1 MKIRKTSLRRIF
13 FVAILCGLL
22 IAWSVEIRGRHGSMA
37 LAQGGDNWTT
47 PTAQRMGIRLLETRN
62 PSGPPAYS
70 VEPGDLLFFTNAGT
84 SSGSQNVTNSVV
96 VLNAKT
102 KKPIAVSDLDTVYTQ
117 KFSSHGI
124 AVSPDGK
131 YVYLPSLAS
140 VNDPEGKTPN
150 STLVLDARTLKIYQV
165 IASGGPPHHVKVIR
179 DPKGKQLILIE
190 DFNWPSPGVY
200 GKGFYV
206 LDPTDN
212 NKVVAGML
220 PAEAQGNLLS
230 GFTSPDGRYLYYSVP
245 PPNWRGLMPY
255 IGGWLA
261 KIDMET
267 WKVADAI
274 PMGRFPIWTVFTKD
288 GKWAWVTN
296 SADNKVVKIQ
306 RATAPRERDRV
317 VAEVPTGPSPYGLRM
332 SIDDKELWVADKGEI
347 GPPGSTITII
357 DAEKNQVKRTLKT
370 DCMRN
375 DHIILSPDGQEM
387 WATCNGSHEIVVLD
401 SKTHEIKTRI
411 PMPNGGDSHGG
422 VFVAYT
428 RSSQGIAAEVV
439 SDQNGLHG
447 SALDATLKGTPWVAG
462 GSR

>member
-1 MKIRKTSLRRIF
+1 MRIRKSSWRVFALVTVF
-13 FVAILCGLL
+13 CAFL
-22 IAWSVEIRGRHGSMA
+22 ITWGSEFRGRAGSVA
-37 LAQGGDNWTT
+37 LAQADNWTT
-47 PTAQRMGIRLLETRN
+47 DTARRMGIRLVETRD
-62 PSGPPAYS
+62 PSGAPAYAVAS
-70 VEPGDLLFFTNAGT
+70 GDLLFFTNAGT
-84 SSGSQNVTNSVV
+84 SSGAQNVTNSVV
-96 VLNAKT
+96 VINART
-102 KKPIAVSDLDTVYTQ
+102 KKPIAVSDLNTVYTQ

-131 YVYLPSLAS
+131 YVYLPSLA
-140 VNDPEGKTPN
+140 NINEPEGQTPN

-165 IASGGPPHHVKVIR
+165 IASGGPPHHVKVFR
-179 DPKGKQLILIE
+179 DSKGKQWILIE
-190 DFNWPSPGVY
+190 DFNWPSPGIY

-206 LDPTDN
+206 LDPADN
-212 NKVVAGML
+212 NRVVAGML

-230 GFTSPDGRYLYYSVP
+230 GFTPPDGKYLYYSVP
-245 PPNWRGLMPY
+245 PPDWRGLMPH
-255 IGGWLA
+255 IQGWLA

-267 WKVADAI
+267 WKVVQSI

-306 RATAPRERDRV
+306 RGTGPRERDRV
-317 VAEVPTGPSPYGLRM
+317 VAEAPTGPSPYGLRLT
-332 SIDDKELWVADKGEI
+332 IDDKELWVADKGEI
-347 GPPGSTITII
+347 GPPGSTITIV
-357 DAEKNQVKRTLKT
+357 DTEKNQVKRTLKT

-422 VFVAYT
+422 VFVSYT
-428 RSSQGIAAEVV
+428 RSSGGGVTAEVV
-439 SDQNGLHG
+439 SDQNGLQG
-447 SALDATLKGTPWVAG
+447 SALDAALKGTPWVAPG
-462 GSR
+462 AR